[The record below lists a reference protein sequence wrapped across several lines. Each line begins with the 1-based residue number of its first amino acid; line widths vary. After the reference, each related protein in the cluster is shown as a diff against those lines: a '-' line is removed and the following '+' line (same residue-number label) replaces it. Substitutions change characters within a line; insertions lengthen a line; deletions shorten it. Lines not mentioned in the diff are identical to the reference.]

1 MSFRQRIAQFFY
13 GRYGIDSLYYGL
25 LVTILILWILR
36 IIFIDSIAA
45 GVLVYILET
54 VLLFWMLYRC
64 MSRNT
69 AARQRENQAF
79 TSFFK
84 KNKNFLI
91 LKLTAI
97 KRAPTAKRRSDCPNE
112 KVRTPSSALVVRGD
126 LT

>member
-79 TSFFK
+79 TSF
-84 KNKNFLI
+84 